1 MMCCARAAAAPSWLL
16 LKLRRLP
23 TKDNRSELKASQ
35 HEFTVKDLLQEQLET
50 NLCLG
55 QDIKT
60 EFIAGQ

>member
-1 MMCCARAAAAPSWLL
+1 MMYCARAAAAPSWLL

-23 TKDNRSELKASQ
+23 AKDNQTELKASQ
-35 HEFTVKDLLQEQLET
+35 HEFNVKDLREQLET